1 MGLEKA
7 RVAGIVPASDL
18 DRAQKFYSEK
28 LGLSPAQVDEAG
40 ANYELADGTR
50 FLLYA
55 TPEAGK
61 ATHTIMGFEVDQ
73 LESEM
78 DELRSKGVTFEE
90 YDLPYLKTENGIA
103 KFGDNARGAWF
114 KDSEGNILS
123 LGERGTT

>member
-7 RVAGIVPASDL
+7 RVAGIVPAADL

-28 LGLSPAQVDEAG
+28 LGLSPARVDEAG
-40 ANYELADGTR
+40 ATYELADGTN
-50 FLLYA
+50 FLLYS

-73 LESEM
+73 LDSTM

-103 KFGDNARGAWF
+103 NFGDTRGSWF
-114 KDSEGNILS
+114 KDSEGNILALS
-123 LGERGTT
+123 DRPAT